1 MFGHVTQGRMLIVS
15 ILVLVAVWAVAAWA
29 AETPPG
35 GAAATTQPTTRPD
48 SRHPKV
54 ALETTLGTIL
64 LELDREKAPVTVENF
79 LRYVEDR
86 HYDDTIF
93 HRVIDGFMI
102 QGGGMTAGMKEK
114 PTKASI
120 KNEWNNGLK
129 NKRGTIAMARTAAPD
144 SATAQFFINTVDN
157 DRLSMPISG
166 NAGYAVFGK
175 VVEGMDVVD
184 KIAKVEVRIAADADH
199 VPKEPVVIKR
209 AKRL

>member
-1 MFGHVTQGRMLIVS
+1 MFGHVTQGRMLIAS
-15 ILVLVAVWAVAAWA
+15 IMVFVAVGAVAVWA
-29 AETPPG
+29 AETPPSG
-35 GAAATTQPTTRPD
+35 TAATTQPTTRPD
-48 SRHPKV
+48 SRHPRV
-54 ALETTLGTIL
+54 ALETTLGTIV

-199 VPKEPVVIKR
+199 VPKEAVVIKR